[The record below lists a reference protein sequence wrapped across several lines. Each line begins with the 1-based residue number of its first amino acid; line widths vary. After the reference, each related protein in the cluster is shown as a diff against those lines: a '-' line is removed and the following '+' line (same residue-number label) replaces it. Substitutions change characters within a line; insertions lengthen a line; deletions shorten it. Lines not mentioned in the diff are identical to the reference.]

1 MQQFKI
7 WLSAARLRT
16 LPLSISGILVGNALC
31 LNQPNF
37 SWVLF
42 VLMLFI
48 AISFQIISNFANDYG
63 DGIKGTDNENRV
75 GPKRV
80 LQQGLLSK
88 EVLKNGIKL
97 NSIIDQVNK
106 TKLELQVLFEI
117 DNSCTKTKVSI
128 TLKKTKKP
136 KLLLWL
142 FI

>member
-16 LPLSISGILVGNALC
+16 LSLSISGILVGNALC

-80 LQQGLLSK
+80 LQQGLL
-88 EVLKNGIKL
+88 
-97 NSIIDQVNK
+97 
-106 TKLELQVLFEI
+106 
-117 DNSCTKTKVSI
+117 
-128 TLKKTKKP
+128 
-136 KLLLWL
+136 
-142 FI
+142 

>member
-128 TLKKTKKP
+128 T
-136 KLLLWL
+136 
-142 FI
+142 

>member
-88 EVLKNGIKL
+88 EVLKNGIIFMSL
-97 NSIIDQVNK
+97 VALILACTLIFLAFESRSWLYIIV
-106 TKLELQVLFEI
+106 
-117 DNSCTKTKVSI
+117 
-128 TLKKTKKP
+128 
-136 KLLLWL
+136 
-142 FI
+142 FIGLSVFSV